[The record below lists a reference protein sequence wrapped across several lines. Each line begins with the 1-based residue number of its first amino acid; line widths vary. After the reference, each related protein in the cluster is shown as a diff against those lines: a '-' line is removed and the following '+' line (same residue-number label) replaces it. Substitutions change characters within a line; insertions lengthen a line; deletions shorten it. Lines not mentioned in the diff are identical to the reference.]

1 MCSKIKIEK
10 LPLLKKKRKKKMHFV
25 EYELYGRGLG
35 AARAELYGLN
45 PNVLGVRGC

>member
-1 MCSKIKIEK
+1 VLKNKNRKITFAKKEK
-10 LPLLKKKRKKKMHFV
+10 KKKMHFV